1 MESYSEVL
9 EARTFIYDFFG
20 DRVQARTVVGM
31 NVGSD
36 ITNSTFYQ
44 IGLGAR

>member
-9 EARTFIYDFFG
+9 EARTSIYDFFG
-20 DRVQARTVVGM
+20 QARTVVGM

-44 IGLGAR
+44 IGLGAM